1 MLKKS
6 FGVTVIFGLSTLV
19 QLISQIFITRI
30 FGASKDVDVFLSAVT
45 IPTILVTI
53 IYSTLNNI
61 LVPFMGSEKGKM
73 PNVLKLVKNLG
84 GLSILFTLL
93 VIVFSYNI
101 SDILFGQRGQDFVSE
116 VSKMMN
122 ILMLGIPIAVIATV
136 LGAWH
141 YFQKNV
147 LRFPI
152 TQLLGGISNVLIVL
166 FFSRFIGVYSLVL
179 GFIINLFIQI
189 FFIWPKNH
197 KKDYLMEIRILPLV
211 LAWLPLLVGEFF
223 LRSDSIL
230 IRTYGAQMPEG
241 ALVHLNLVYRIYSLV
256 AGVTTIGLQIVLL
269 SHLVDHIRSGKYNEA
284 ERIINKAKISA
295 LIITSFIVLFI
306 LLIGPFL
313 IKLLFEGGKFTAED
327 SLQTSR
333 LLPYFV
339 IPALGWGLSGVFFQ
353 PLYAL
358 KKYNELAL
366 INGVGFLIAI
376 VISYFTNLSF
386 GPTQAITNGLIA
398 LLFTGIIGSEFLWQ
412 YHRKNLKKILY
423 QL

>member
-1 MLKKS
+1 
-6 FGVTVIFGLSTLV
+6 
-19 QLISQIFITRI
+19 
-30 FGASKDVDVFLSAVT
+30 
-45 IPTILVTI
+45 
-53 IYSTLNNI
+53 
-61 LVPFMGSEKGKM
+61 
-73 PNVLKLVKNLG
+73 
-84 GLSILFTLL
+84 
-93 VIVFSYNI
+93 
-101 SDILFGQRGQDFVSE
+101 
-116 VSKMMN
+116 MN

-136 LGAWH
+136 SGAWH

-211 LAWLPLLVGEFF
+211 LAWLPLLVWEFF

-295 LIITSFIVLFI
+295 LIITSIIVLFI
-306 LLIGPFL
+306 VLIGPFL